1 MRLRELLVPLLALI
15 LLLAV
20 WDSERITAPRAEPG
34 RVRVTYWEKWT
45 DFEYDAMKAV
55 VDEFNRSQNRI
66 HVDLLSISD
75 VGNKTLLAIAGG
87 NPPDIAGLWGANVCQ
102 YADDHAVLPLD
113 DFCRQYGINVS
124 RYIPVYWNMC
134 NYRGH
139 VYALPS
145 APHSTALHYNRTLF
159 EQAGLDPDRPPKT
172 IEEMD
177 AMAAKITKRD
187 ASGHIDIAGFIPA
200 EPGWWNYGWG
210 FIFGGKL
217 WDGKA
222 TITANCPENIR
233 AFEWIRSYS
242 LKYGASALQTF
253 RSGFG
258 NDLTPQNAFIA
269 GKVAGSIP
277 LQSW

>member
-1 MRLRELLVPLLALI
+1 LLLLALI

-66 HVDLLSISD
+66 HVDLLRISD

-113 DFCRQYGINVS
+113 DYCRQYGINVS

-159 EQAGLDPDRPPKT
+159 EQARLDTRTDRPKPSRRWT
-172 IEEMD
+172 RWPQRSRS
-177 AMAAKITKRD
+177 ATP
-187 ASGHIDIAGFIPA
+187 AGI
-200 EPGWWNYGWG
+200 
-210 FIFGGKL
+210 
-217 WDGKA
+217 
-222 TITANCPENIR
+222 
-233 AFEWIRSYS
+233 
-242 LKYGASALQTF
+242 
-253 RSGFG
+253 
-258 NDLTPQNAFIA
+258 
-269 GKVAGSIP
+269 
-277 LQSW
+277 